1 MAEAAGAVPGSERRG
16 EKTGIF
22 VVPLEVDVVI
32 DELSAYPE
40 LARVGPTVLTE
51 IYGDLNIY
59 NILGRLGSEQ
69 NEPVA
74 LINPR
79 GVLLLGDLQDKGIEP
94 SDYVYNVSKLLFSLT
109 GFLEIRKQLY
119 DLDADGQSYTLTI

>member
-1 MAEAAGAVPGSERRG
+1 M
-16 EKTGIF
+16 
-22 VVPLEVDVVI
+22 PLEVDVVI